1 MFIFYFKLLVQ
12 IAAWREMVS
21 LKQQQEKQLKEYLLN
36 TGLFN
41 WCLVY
46 IQKNLSSKKPIVLK
60 DDYKR

>member
-12 IAAWREMVS
+12 IAAWREMIS

-41 WCLVY
+41 WCPAY
-46 IQKNLSSKKPIVLK
+46 IQKNLSSKKPIVLE

>member
-12 IAAWREMVS
+12 IATWREMIS

-41 WCLVY
+41 WCPVY
-46 IQKNLSSKKPIVLK
+46 IQKNLSSKKPIVLE

>member
-12 IAAWREMVS
+12 IAAWREMIS

-46 IQKNLSSKKPIVLK
+46 IQKNLSSKKPIVLE

>member
-12 IAAWREMVS
+12 IAAWREMIS

-46 IQKNLSSKKPIVLK
+46 IQKNLSSKKPIVLEN
-60 DDYKR
+60 DYKR